1 MRSVKT
7 TAHDLNNKLQ
17 WCFHIFKAQKK
28 KLKVKLKNSRNCSVC
43 VRITVD
49 EMKSSFARFDHVCF
63 WLESLEKS
71 VTLGRLVI
79 FVFLGNSL
87 LYSPLFPSRQPKSST
102 FYNVFV
108 VRAVFKLLINKLLF
122 RWRKKTYLKLRP
134 LFGSQIFS
142 VSKCSD
148 IQGSNPLWLS
158 VSFFDYWLIRMSG
171 FFTFFA
177 SH

>member
-1 MRSVKT
+1 MFSLCPNHCRWNEIVVCEVWPCLLLIRI
-7 TAHDLNNKLQ
+7 AR
-17 WCFHIFKAQKK
+17 QKCYAGSAR
-28 KLKVKLKNSRNCSVC
+28 NFRFSRQ
-43 VRITVD
+43 
-49 EMKSSFARFDHVCF
+49 FP
-63 WLESLEKS
+63 
-71 VTLGRLVI
+71 
-79 FVFLGNSL
+79 
-87 LYSPLFPSRQPKSST
+87 PLFPSWQPKSST

-134 LFGSQIFS
+134 LFGSQIFR